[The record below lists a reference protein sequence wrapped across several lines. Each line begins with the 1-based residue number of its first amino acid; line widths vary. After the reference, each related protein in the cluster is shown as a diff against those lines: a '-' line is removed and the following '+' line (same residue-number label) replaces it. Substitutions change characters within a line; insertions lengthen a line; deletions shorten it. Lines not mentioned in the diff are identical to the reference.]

1 MMLDTSL
8 NDISLFFIILKKI
21 KDGRKFWSTPL
32 GQVGG
37 LQLKDA
43 QPLEGKLKEFM
54 DSATGGTTLHFDVML
69 IFSNTQQYGDR
80 NVDGLYFRGSCPCF
94 FWLGSQARADAR

>member
-1 MMLDTSL
+1 MIANLWDAHDAWHKPQWYIT
-8 NDISLFFIILKKI
+8 FFIILKKI

-54 DSATGGTTLHFDVML
+54 DSATGDTTPLFDAVL
-69 IFSNTQQYGDR
+69 KFSNTR
-80 NVDGLYFRGSCPCF
+80 
-94 FWLGSQARADAR
+94 